1 MLMDVN
7 IKIYT
12 CQVLGY
18 FCLQSCAGHMT
29 YSNKTKKKT
38 SWDET
43 ESTAGSNWSLIDE
56 SVMIT
61 H

>member
-1 MLMDVN
+1 MLMDAN

-29 YSNKTKKKT
+29 YSNKTKKKRA
-38 SWDET
+38 ET
-43 ESTAGSNWSLIDE
+43 RLKAQLVQTDLWLMK
-56 SVMIT
+56 V
-61 H
+61 